1 MAWPD
6 HPFWELARCSA
17 LIYRIRAMEMFA
29 ANVSLSPRRVLVI
42 EDDPEMRDA
51 LVEVLKLEGYEVSSA
66 ADGAAGLQDARRQHP
81 NVILLDLMMPVMSG
95 WEFRAQQKRDPH
107 LATVPVIVMSAFDND
122 LDVDE
127 SVPKPFTLEDMLD
140 AVRRCAA

>member
-1 MAWPD
+1 MAEPE
-6 HPFWELARCSA
+6 HPFWELARRSA
-17 LIYRIRAMEMFA
+17 LIYRNRAMEIFA
-29 ANVSLSPRRVLVI
+29 ASVSLSPRRVLVI

-66 ADGAAGLQDARRQHP
+66 PDGAAGLRDARRQQP